1 MELKVSKDIP
11 VIIPDDLESIPG
23 AAKKVGRPYSSVY
36 NRARR
41 GDIIVHFIAGD
52 TQAKVSLSEV
62 RYVFKNVVGRRFSAS
77 TFRIVRHDEKPIPAP
92 QEKAD
97 LFS

>member
-1 MELKVSKDIP
+1 MSKDDLAT
-11 VIIPDDLESIPG
+11 IPDDLLSIPE

-41 GDIIVHFIAGD
+41 GDITVHLIAGD
-52 TQAKVSLSEV
+52 TQGKVSLSEV
-62 RYVFKNVVGRRFSAS
+62 RDVFQNVMGRRFSAS
-77 TFRIVRHDEKPIPAP
+77 TFRVIRHDEEPIAAP

>member
-1 MELKVSKDIP
+1 MNKDNLAT
-11 VIIPDDLESIPG
+11 IPDDFLPIPEV
-23 AAKKVGRPYSSVY
+23 ARKVGRPYSSVY

-41 GDIIVHFIAGD
+41 GDITIHFITGD

-62 RYVFKNVVGRRFSAS
+62 RDVFQNFAGRRFTAP
-77 TFRIVRHDEKPIPAP
+77 TFRIVRHDEDPIAAP